1 MIDIYHF
8 SKPLSTH
15 CLTTEQCLTNIT
27 SDIAQ
32 HAHLHFVP
40 LINMDFI
47 ANLENYALN
56 PSKNYRI
63 SDSSDIL
70 FNVILDFKAAQLE
83 GNKKARNFLVQLQH
97 ELLINQK
104 TYTSTL
110 VAQLLDKIGINR
122 ANFLINRA
130 NNETISAIIKDQKF
144 AEKIMQ
150 KKCATIAL
158 TFSKENETQVLTDFS
173 VNDLVLAFAPHLT
186 PTVDTDRLLQ
196 SLKAY
201 AY

>member
-8 SKPLSTH
+8 SNPLSTH

-32 HAHLHFVP
+32 HTHLHFVP
-40 LINMDFI
+40 LISTNFI
-47 ANLENYALN
+47 ANLENRALN
-56 PSKNYRI
+56 FSNNHRI
-63 SDSSDIL
+63 SDTSEIL

-104 TYTSTL
+104 TYTAVL
-110 VAQLLDKIGINR
+110 VAQILDKIGINR
-122 ANFLINRA
+122 TDFLINRA
-130 NNETISAIIKDQKF
+130 NKEAISAIIKDQKF

-196 SLKAY
+196 NLKAY